1 MSDAARPTTKGLP
14 VHANARLTFYGRIL
28 LVRRVRFDGRPIS
41 HVAAEL
47 GVSRQCG
54 HLWVKRYDAEGW
66 AGLLDR
72 SSRPHHCPTRTPHTA
87 EARVLAARDH
97 EQAGPAVL
105 AASTGVPART
115 ISRILA
121 RHGVPRL
128 ADCDPV
134 TGESIRATRRS
145 DRRYEHPQ
153 PGDLVHVDVK
163 KLGRIPDGG
172 GWRVHGREHR
182 PGSKRRIGFDYIHA
196 MVDDHSRLAY
206 AEVLPDE
213 KGATCA
219 GFVNRAAAA
228 FAAAGIPHIARVL
241 TDNARNYR
249 GCRAFAAAVD
259 ELGAVQKFIRPRCPW
274 TNGKVERFNRTLA
287 REWAYRRPYTSNQAR
302 TMALDAWIEYYNTRR
317 PHTACRGRAPITR
330 LSPT

>member
-1 MSDAARPTTKGLP
+1 M
-14 VHANARLTFYGRIL
+14 HANARLTFHGRTT
-28 LVRRVRFDGRPIS
+28 LVRRVRIDDRPVA

-47 GVSRQCG
+47 GVSRQCA
-54 HLWVKRYDAEGW
+54 HRWVKRYDAEGW

-72 SSRPHHCPTRTPHTA
+72 SSRPHSCPSRTPDAT
-87 EARVLAARDH
+87 EQRVLAARRD
-97 EQAGPAVL
+97 EQTGPGFL
-105 AASTGVPART
+105 AESTGVPART

-134 TGESIRATRRS
+134 TGTSIRATRAS
-145 DRRYEHPQ
+145 DRRYEHPH

-172 GWRVHGREHR
+172 GWRAHGRGNTGAHQSETR
-182 PGSKRRIGFDYIHA
+182 VGFDYIHA

-219 GFVNRAAAA
+219 GFLTRAAAA
-228 FAAAGIPHIARVL
+228 FAAAGIPQIRRVI

-249 GCRAFAAAVD
+249 GCHAFAAAAA
-259 ELGAVQKFIRPRCPW
+259 ELGAVQKFIKPRCPW

-287 REWAYRRPYTSNQAR
+287 REWAYRRPYPSNHAR
-302 TMALDAWIEYYNTRR
+302 TLALEGWIEYYNTRR
-317 PHTACRGRAPITR
+317 PHTACRGRAPTTR